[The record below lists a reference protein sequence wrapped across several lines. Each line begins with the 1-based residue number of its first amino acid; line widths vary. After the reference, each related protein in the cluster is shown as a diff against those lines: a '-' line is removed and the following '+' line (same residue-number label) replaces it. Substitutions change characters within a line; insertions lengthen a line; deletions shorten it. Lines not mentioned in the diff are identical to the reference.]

1 MQTLAAGFHL
11 AQVFQLFGF
20 GFKAAQLA
28 VLPLQLGLRCCA
40 LLLQTLQ
47 HTPLGLNG
55 LPASPQHTQRRDL
68 MRVEMH
74 VSKLVLSCRALLLK
88 ALQQTLLCLW
98 GPACEARS
106 LGLA

>member
-1 MQTLAAGFHL
+1 MVSLRGMRSITKHGTALRHLHIQTLAAELHL
-11 AQVFQLFGF
+11 AQIFQLFGF

-55 LPASPQHTQRRDL
+55 LPASL
-68 MRVEMH
+68 
-74 VSKLVLSCRALLLK
+74 
-88 ALQQTLLCLW
+88 
-98 GPACEARS
+98 
-106 LGLA
+106 